1 MNSKIKNG
9 SKLKKFNSSLIFKMS
24 NVHQADQ
31 QQEQSQNCQ
40 AQLSFKMNLTIKL
53 KIQKII
59 QEYFHLPV

>member
-1 MNSKIKNG
+1 
-9 SKLKKFNSSLIFKMS
+9 MS

-31 QQEQSQNCQ
+31 QQEQSQNCR